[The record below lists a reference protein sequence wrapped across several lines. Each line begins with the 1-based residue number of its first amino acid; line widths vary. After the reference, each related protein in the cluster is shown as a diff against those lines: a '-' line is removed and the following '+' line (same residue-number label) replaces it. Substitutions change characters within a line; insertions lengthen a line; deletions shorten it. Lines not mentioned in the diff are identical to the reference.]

1 VFVKK
6 RYLSSWVFTA
16 VQSVHI
22 RMNSSLNPTLKKIL
36 DPPMAPGTLV
46 FRKTCSGVTWVSRVP
61 WGFLVFL

>member
-46 FRKTCSGVTWVSRVP
+46 FRKTCSGVT
-61 WGFLVFL
+61 